1 MLEKTETKWKKL
13 RSPPVSEEAEVA
25 DAHEAARE
33 QVEEEAA
40 QELIDGQGHE
50 PLLVG
55 VSGISPAEGDVA
67 VGEGNESVVGD
78 GDAMGVGTEIAQR
91 VFRPAEGAL
100 GVDDPVVAE
109 QESEPGGKGPLCCE
123 WCEVAVE
130 LECAC
135 MEGVLESGDEL
146 AAEHAAEHFDGE
158 KEGAA
163 GGDPAGVVRSEAAGG
178 EHAVDMGMMLQA
190 LVPGMEH
197 AEEADLGAE
206 VPGIA
211 SDLEQGRGAGVE
223 QQVINQPLVL
233 QGKRGQFAREGE
245 DDMHVAGGE
254 QLALAG
260 FEPAHT
266 GVALASWAMPITARI
281 VGDGGMSAAGALI
294 AMSAQRSGAATGDGQ
309 QHLLMLPVNP
319 PATALYEVVT
329 STVNDVGHLQR
340 RSVHALRDT
349 PAT

>member
-1 MLEKTETKWKKL
+1 LEQVEAERQEGSAAPVGEKT
-13 RSPPVSEEAEVA
+13 EVA

-40 QELIDGQGHE
+40 QELIDGQSHE

-78 GDAMGVGTEIAQR
+78 GDAVGVGTEIAQR
-91 VFRPAEGAL
+91 MFRPAEGAL
-100 GVDDPVVAE
+100 GVDDPVVAK
-109 QESEPGGKGPLCCE
+109 QESEPGGKGPLGCE

-135 MEGVLESGDEL
+135 MEGALESGDEL
-146 AAEHAAEHFDGE
+146 AAEHAAEHLDGE

-206 VPGIA
+206 VAGIA
-211 SDLEQGRGAGVE
+211 SDLEQ
-223 QQVINQPLVL
+223 
-233 QGKRGQFAREGE
+233 
-245 DDMHVAGGE
+245 VA
-254 QLALAG
+254 AL
-260 FEPAHT
+260 E
-266 GVALASWAMPITARI
+266 W
-281 VGDGGMSAAGALI
+281 
-294 AMSAQRSGAATGDGQ
+294 
-309 QHLLMLPVNP
+309 N
-319 PATALYEVVT
+319 
-329 STVNDVGHLQR
+329 R
-340 RSVHALRDT
+340 RS
-349 PAT
+349 